1 MLAGAFLTD
10 KVGSPLISRLI
21 EMGCLLWSCI
31 MFNRVFWVCA
41 FLSFFCALGFSFGVE
56 AQPLAKTP
64 KPSPDDPARMELL
77 RLQIFLDQAGF
88 RPGKLDGL
96 SGEFT
101 QKAADRFCDARGIPR
116 GKMPDVSHIANPYRQ
131 YTVGDDDAK
140 WVGPTASTPE
150 EQAKLKALLYGSLW
164 EAVAERFHCDLNF
177 LQELNPQIKDLSV
190 GAVIRVPDVKEFLMS
205 DVKLLEKQ
213 RAERQL
219 AEKQA
224 AAASSAPKPAAPLQP
239 IVAPF
244 DLSKPVQAP
253 TPQSVA
259 KATPVPTPAPT
270 PTPEPQ
276 RHLVLLRA
284 ERLIEVYESDHIVAC
299 FPCTPGSTEIPVP
312 EGQWKITGNI
322 LMPYFR
328 WDKSI
333 LETGVRSEIA
343 YNLPPGPNSPV
354 GIVWMGINRPS
365 VGMHGTNSPD
375 RIGRNQSHGCIRL
388 ANWDAFAMCQLVKKG
403 TTLEV
408 R

>member
-1 MLAGAFLTD
+1 M
-10 KVGSPLISRLI
+10 
-21 EMGCLLWSCI
+21 
-31 MFNRVFWVCA
+31 
-41 FLSFFCALGFSFGVE
+41 GFSFAVE
-56 AQPLAKTP
+56 AQPLGKTP

-116 GKMPDVSHIANPYRQ
+116 GKMPYVSGIANPYRE

-150 EQAKLKALLYGSLW
+150 EQEKLKALLYGSLW

-177 LQELNPQIKDLSV
+177 LQELNPQFKDLAV
-190 GAVIRVPDVKEFLMS
+190 GAVIRVPDVKEFLMA

-224 AAASSAPKPAAPLQP
+224 AAASSAPKPEAPPQA
-239 IVAPF
+239 IGAPF

-284 ERLIEVYESDHIVAC
+284 ERLIEVYEGDQLVAC

-312 EGQWKITGNI
+312 EGNWKITGNI
-322 LMPYFR
+322 LLPYFR

-333 LETGVRSEIA
+333 LETGDRSETA

-365 VGMHGTNSPD
+365 VGMHGTSYPD

>member
-1 MLAGAFLTD
+1 MCGM
-10 KVGSPLISRLI
+10 IWN
-21 EMGCLLWSCI
+21 EI
-31 MFNRVFWVCA
+31 MFNRKSWVCA
-41 FLSFFCALGFSFGVE
+41 LLMLFYTLGISVAAEKESLG
-56 AQPLAKTP
+56 KTP
-64 KPSPDDPARMELL
+64 KPLPDDPARIELL

-101 QKAADRFCDARGIPR
+101 QKAVDRLCDGLGIPR
-116 GKMPDVSHIANPYRQ
+116 GKMPDVSHIANPYRE

-140 WVGPTASTPE
+140 WVGDTASIPE
-150 EQAKLKALLYGSLW
+150 EQEKLKALLYGSLW

-177 LQELNPQIKDLSV
+177 LQELNPQFKELAV
-190 GAVIRVPDVKEFLMS
+190 GSVIRVPDVKEFLMA

-213 RAERQL
+213 RSDRQL

-224 AAASSAPKPAAPLQP
+224 AAATPTPSPAVPPQP
-239 IVAPF
+239 MVAPF
-244 DLSKPVQAP
+244 DLSKPVQVPKPRRLAAATPDSTPAP
-253 TPQSVA
+253 T
-259 KATPVPTPAPT
+259 PT

-276 RHLVLLRA
+276 RRLVLLRA
-284 ERLIEVYESDHIVAC
+284 ERLIEVYEEDHIVAC

-312 EGQWKITGNI
+312 EGTWKITGNI

-403 TTLEV
+403 TPLEV